1 MADMHARQVR
11 EWRATSK
18 SFIFKAVHHIYTERL
33 TNHPQ
38 SDISDQA
45 ETGPS
50 ARLTKQRRD
59 AHVNAAPNC
68 MQAKL
73 KCIPRRYCKGIV
85 ALTI

>member
-38 SDISDQA
+38 VRYLPSGRNQIIRKADETA
-45 ETGPS
+45 E
-50 ARLTKQRRD
+50 RRPCKCSPQLH
-59 AHVNAAPNC
+59 AG
-68 MQAKL
+68 QAKMHPKTL
-73 KCIPRRYCKGIV
+73 
-85 ALTI
+85 L